1 MQKEKLSV
9 RPIASLFLPFPLK
22 YCCVNFGKGSNM
34 NDIIHLLNL
43 EDENLILEQVQVIDN
58 IKYISFS
65 KAPQP
70 QYCPLC
76 GVRMHS
82 RGVRI
87 RKVNHPVLQDGFSLI
102 LLLKQ
107 RRWRCS
113 NPACR
118 NEYNEA
124 FRFVDP
130 GKRNTRFADLMI
142 LQELRDLSLTVSSIA
157 KRHQVSD
164 SYVHTLFDKH
174 VHLHRLP
181 LSEVLCVD
189 EVFLDMDAKSKYA
202 LMLLDF
208 STGDII
214 DMIPSRQSK
223 VTEPYFLSIPKK
235 ERQNVRYLVADMY
248 APYFEYVKKFF
259 PNAIPVVDSFHVI
272 QWLCRMIDQHLRNL
286 LKKYKARDAQR
297 QEELSMEAG
306 HPVKIPKSEEV
317 YLLQN
322 HRWVILANSG
332 NINYNARLHYDKH
345 LHRMADT
352 YTYENLFL
360 KLSPD
365 LEDLRNLKDLY
376 VDFNQTS
383 FHSKEEA
390 DCRLSSLIC
399 LYRDSGHAIFKEFS
413 SLLEKFQEPILNSF
427 TLYPC
432 TRNGET
438 VQRRL
443 SNGLMESMNR
453 KPKDL
458 KRIARGYRNFEHLR
472 NRILF
477 GTRKNA
483 PILSQPRN
491 PEEYEVKT
499 GKIRGPYSKKSNN

>member
-1 MQKEKLSV
+1 
-9 RPIASLFLPFPLK
+9 
-22 YCCVNFGKGSNM
+22 M